1 MRALRF
7 GSYSIAATF
16 AGIPLLS
23 RLKSISRYDCL
34 CPPPINR
41 EETRPVEDRPP
52 VFGLPLT
59 RLFSGFCLVISSR
72 ETTVWKRR
80 VGVVGLKLF
89 TGMLDL
95 RVLRHLLAGLQNN
108 PGFLP
113 VRAIA
118 RKLSAPPQLAR
129 RHRCPNLGHL
139 HFESRF
145 HRVPDL
151 GLVSINSHLK
161 AQRAMI
167 VLLRDPFFGHKRTLD
182 YVV

>member
-1 MRALRF
+1 M
-7 GSYSIAATF
+7 
-16 AGIPLLS
+16 
-23 RLKSISRYDCL
+23 
-34 CPPPINR
+34 
-41 EETRPVEDRPP
+41 RPVLLRPP
-52 VFGLPLT
+52 VAGLPLT

-129 RHRCPNLGHL
+129 RHGSANFRHL

-145 HRVPDL
+145 DSMPDL
-151 GLVSINSHLK
+151 GLVGIDSHLETEGP
-161 AQRAMI
+161 MI
-167 VLLRDPFFGHKRTLD
+167 VLLRDAFFGHQRTLD